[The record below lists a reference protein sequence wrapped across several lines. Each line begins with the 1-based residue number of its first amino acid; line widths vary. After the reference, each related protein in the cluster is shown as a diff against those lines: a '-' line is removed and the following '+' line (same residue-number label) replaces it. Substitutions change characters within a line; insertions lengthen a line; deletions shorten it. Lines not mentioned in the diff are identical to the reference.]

1 MLGTLISRGV
11 RLLITIHMLAVDVLG
26 DVLGEIA
33 GCIALGGVDHLP
45 VKTGCDIGKDRGGHG
60 DAHQLVL
67 VVGQGVVLQGAD
79 HFVAIAWAHKQQ
91 HVPVRRAVVVWLADS
106 ETINGC
112 VVSLERCPGEAPQLG
127 KV

>member
-1 MLGTLISRGV
+1 
-11 RLLITIHMLAVDVLG
+11 MLAVDVLG

-33 GCIALGGVDHLP
+33 GCIAFGGVDQLP
-45 VKTGCDIGKDRGGHG
+45 VETGCDIGKGRGGHG

-79 HFVAIAWAHKQQ
+79 HLVAIAWAHKQQ
-91 HVPVRRAVVVWLADS
+91 HVPVRRAVMVWLADS
-106 ETINGC
+106 EPINGR
-112 VVSLERCPGEAPQLG
+112 VVSLERSPGQAPQLG